1 MSLYSAA
8 GEIESKTPDPFA
20 IPGSITGRAD
30 RKEEGRTT
38 PAHGSLTSRVAWPRQ
53 PIQIGGSAS
62 IAGPEETSTRAHT
75 LGPRAGRRASYEMGG
90 SLAMLGKFK
99 GDTYFTRVL
108 PIRVLLRAVK

>member
-38 PAHGSLTSRVAWPRQ
+38 PAHGELNFTSRVA
-53 PIQIGGSAS
+53 
-62 IAGPEETSTRAHT
+62 ETT
-75 LGPRAGRRASYEMGG
+75 
-90 SLAMLGKFK
+90 
-99 GDTYFTRVL
+99 DTDRG
-108 PIRVLLRAVK
+108 